1 MKGEIYT
8 GKITYK
14 WLKKMKVRFVTVISA
29 KHLVSATRSMFKYI
43 LGKYEVEDTE
53 MEEVFVTMISA
64 KKSVWQK
71 KGRYILYNKVVLEMT
86 KGKKYLSQQY
96 LIKWLTVNG
105 NPGKALSHAVEIKMK
120 TRAITVEFPKYSV
133 MEVNTLKQNCEFRIP
148 LLKKWKWKVYWFVLD
163 LIKHQYR
170 NGSGPWNKLL
180 SLLGICSHKS
190 LKLLAMKRL

>member
-64 KKSVWQK
+64 KKSV
-71 KGRYILYNKVVLEMT
+71 
-86 KGKKYLSQQY
+86 
-96 LIKWLTVNG
+96 
-105 NPGKALSHAVEIKMK
+105 
-120 TRAITVEFPKYSV
+120 
-133 MEVNTLKQNCEFRIP
+133 
-148 LLKKWKWKVYWFVLD
+148 
-163 LIKHQYR
+163 
-170 NGSGPWNKLL
+170 
-180 SLLGICSHKS
+180 
-190 LKLLAMKRL
+190 